1 MVGGR
6 GGCGVL
12 GSFSAHNTTMSPT
25 DVRSKFS
32 TAEKIRYSRQMLMP
46 EVGPEGQA
54 KLKEARVLC
63 VGAGGL
69 GSPLLMYLAAA
80 GVGTLGIVDFDKVD
94 ASNLHRQILFDTED
108 EGRTKLEAA
117 SERLEDIN
125 PEVEVELFDGA
136 LNFENAER
144 ICESFDVVADG
155 TDNFAARYAIN
166 EACVRLD
173 KPNVHGAVFRF
184 DGQVSVFDART
195 GPCYRCIFP
204 EPPPPGAAP
213 SCAEAGVLGV
223 LPGVVGSLQAV
234 EVLKII
240 LGEGE
245 PLVGRI
251 ITFDALTMRFEE
263 IRVSKDSNCPT
274 CGPADG
280 RYAVTIPDSTC
291 AFDPNHAVPEV
302 SPTVLADELARG
314 AKITLLDVREPFER
328 EIAVIGDDVFI
339 PLGQLSNRMHEL
351 DKDAEIVA
359 YCHMGMR
366 SANAVEM
373 LENAGFKKV
382 RNLRGG
388 VDAWADFVDP
398 SMARY

>member
-1 MVGGR
+1 
-6 GGCGVL
+6 
-12 GSFSAHNTTMSPT
+12 MSPT

-54 KLKEARVLC
+54 KLKDARVLC

-136 LNFENAER
+136 LDFKNAER

-166 EACVRLD
+166 EACVRLE

-245 PLVGRI
+245 SLVGRI

-263 IRVSKDSNCPT
+263 IRVSKDTNCPT
-274 CGPADG
+274 CGPEEG
-280 RYAVTIPDSTC
+280 RYAVTIPDSAC
-291 AFDPNHAVPEV
+291 VFDPNHAVPEV
-302 SPTVLADELARG
+302 SATVLADELNRG
-314 AKITLLDVREPFER
+314 AQLVLLDVREPFER
-328 EIAVIGDDVFI
+328 EISVLGEDVFI
-339 PLGQLSNRMHEL
+339 PLGQLPNRMNEL

-366 SANAVEM
+366 SATAVEM
-373 LENAGFKKV
+373 LGNAGFRKV

-388 VDAWADFVDP
+388 IDAWAEFVDP
-398 SMARY
+398 SMSRY

>member
-1 MVGGR
+1 
-6 GGCGVL
+6 
-12 GSFSAHNTTMSPT
+12 MSPT

-46 EVGPEGQA
+46 EVGPDGQA
-54 KLKEARVLC
+54 RLNEARVLC

-94 ASNLHRQILFDTED
+94 ASNLHRQILFDTDD
-108 EGRTKLEAA
+108 EGRAKLEAA
-117 SERLEDIN
+117 AERLEDIN
-125 PEVEVELFDGA
+125 PEVEIELFDGA

-144 ICESFDVVADG
+144 ICNSFDVIADG

-166 EACVRLD
+166 EACVRLE

-184 DGQVSVFDART
+184 DGQVSVFDARS

-240 LGEGE
+240 LGEGDS
-245 PLVGRI
+245 LVGRI
-251 ITFDALTMRFEE
+251 ITFDALAMRFDE
-263 IRVSKDSNCPT
+263 IRVSKDPNCPT
-274 CGPADG
+274 CGPSEG
-280 RYAVTIPDSTC
+280 RFSVTIPDSAC
-291 AFDPNHAVPEV
+291 AFDPSRPVSEV
-302 SPTVLADELARG
+302 SATVLADELSRG
-314 AKITLLDVREPFER
+314 AKIVLLDVREPFER
-328 EIAVIGDDVFI
+328 EIAFLGDDIFI
-339 PLGQLSNRMHEL
+339 PLGQLQNRMDEL

-366 SANAVEM
+366 SATATEM
-373 LENAGFKKV
+373 LEDAGFKKV

-388 VDAWADFVDP
+388 IDAWAEFVDP
-398 SMARY
+398 TMARY

>member
-1 MVGGR
+1 
-6 GGCGVL
+6 
-12 GSFSAHNTTMSPT
+12 MSPT
-25 DVRSKFS
+25 DVRSRFS

-94 ASNLHRQILFDTED
+94 ASNLHRQILFDTD
-108 EGRTKLEAA
+108 DLGKTKLKAA
-117 SERLEDIN
+117 SERIEDIN

-234 EVLKII
+234 EVLKLI

-245 PLVGRI
+245 SLVGRI

-263 IRVSKDSNCPT
+263 IRVSKDSSCPT
-274 CGPADG
+274 CGPAEG
-280 RYAVTIPDSTC
+280 RYAVTIPDAAC
-291 AFDPNHAVPEV
+291 VFDPNM
-302 SPTVLADELARG
+302 R
-314 AKITLLDVREPFER
+314 LLM
-328 EIAVIGDDVFI
+328 
-339 PLGQLSNRMHEL
+339 QS
-351 DKDAEIVA
+351 
-359 YCHMGMR
+359 
-366 SANAVEM
+366 
-373 LENAGFKKV
+373 
-382 RNLRGG
+382 
-388 VDAWADFVDP
+388 
-398 SMARY
+398 